1 MRLNQAQ
8 MAPKPFDAV
17 RGAEA
22 RALFAGQPE
31 GLLDLIEGV
40 AGSSAYLSASIQREF
55 EWLARISSQPID
67 DAFNALLDFEAT
79 SFQALS
85 DSLRIAKRRGAL
97 LIALAD
103 VGGLW
108 TLEPVTSALT
118 RLAEAAVKTGLQ
130 FLVDAEAARGKLSAD
145 PKEAAGMFALAMGKM
160 GAYELNYSSDIDL
173 IILFD
178 ETRHPPE
185 IWGELRAVFI
195 RITKRLIK
203 LLSENTAQ
211 GYVFRTDLRLR
222 PDASVTPVC
231 IATEPAENYYESLG
245 RTWERAAFIKARTC
259 AGAIGAGEA
268 FLQRLEPFIWRRFLD
283 YAAIEDAHD
292 MRLRI
297 REHKRLHGPLMAA
310 GHDMKLGQGGIREIE
325 FFAQT
330 QQIILGGKDR
340 GLRMRGTVDA
350 LNALAGKGFVPKSVA
365 QDLAKA
371 YYAHRTLEHRIQMLD
386 DAQTHKIPVDNEKR
400 RQLAMLCGFET
411 LTEFEADTE
420 ARLESVHQI
429 IEAFFNDGPEAEI
442 ADVSWRAPER
452 AAEIT
457 QRWQTYPALRSTR
470 GQRIF
475 NQLKP
480 QILAS
485 LCRAQ
490 NPDEALIQFDN
501 FLRGLPAGVQVFSLF
516 RANPDLLEM
525 LIDIC
530 TMAPDLARYLG
541 RNPRVLEAVISAEF
555 FKQLPPLSTLK
566 AELLD
571 ELSHC
576 TDYEQHLDATRIW
589 AQEQRFRVGVHLL
602 RGIAGAEETA
612 RAYSNI
618 AEACVAGLFDVVAQ
632 NFSLRHGP
640 PPGKGAAV
648 VAMGKLG
655 SREMTVSSDLDLI
668 VVYDPDGAT
677 DSNGDRPL
685 AVQTYYARFTQALVS
700 ALTVSTSKGG
710 LYDVDMRLRPS
721 GRQGPVATSLSAFEH
736 YQHSEAWVWEH
747 MALLR
752 SRVVAGP
759 VARALQAVIQNVLSS
774 PQDKAKVLTNLQEM
788 RVRLADAKANTSVW
802 DVKNGAGGLMDIELL
817 LQAGG
822 LIFGAKPG
830 LQTSELAVSGWFSK
844 QETARIVQVLS
855 LYQKVQQ
862 VSRLAVQGV
871 FDPAKS
877 GVGATQVLARTCGYK
892 NISELENA
900 LDEMRVEM
908 ASFVAKKLEE
918 TA

>member
-1 MRLNQAQ
+1 MRLDQVQ
-8 MAPKPFDAV
+8 TAPKPFDPA

-22 RALFAGQPE
+22 RALFHGLPE
-31 GLLDLIEGV
+31 KLLNLIEGV
-40 AGSSAYLSASIQREF
+40 AGSSPYLSASIQRES
-55 EWLARISSQPID
+55 EWLARISSAPIED
-67 DAFNALLDFEAT
+67 SFEALLHFETT

-103 VGGLW
+103 IGELW
-108 TLEPVTSALT
+108 ELEQVTDALT
-118 RLAEAAVKTGLQ
+118 TLAETAVNTGLQ
-130 FLVDAEAARGKLSAD
+130 FLVDAEVARGKLGAN
-145 PKEAAGMFALAMGKM
+145 PVEAAGMFALAMGKM

-178 ETRHPPE
+178 ETRHPQE
-185 IWGELRAVFI
+185 NWGDLRAAFI

-245 RTWERAAFIKARTC
+245 RTWERAAFIKARVC

-283 YAAIEDAHD
+283 YAAIEDAHE

-297 REHKRLHGPLMAA
+297 REHKGLHGPLVAA

-330 QQIILGGKDR
+330 QQIIWGGKDR

-350 LNALAGKGFVPKSVA
+350 LNALANKGFVPKPVA
-365 QDLAKA
+365 QALVKA
-371 YYAHRTLEHRIQMLD
+371 YHAHRTLEHRIQMLD
-386 DAQTHKIPVDNEKR
+386 DAQTHKIPMDDAKR
-400 RQLAMLCGFET
+400 QQLAMLCGFELRT
-411 LTEFEADTE
+411 DFEAETV
-420 ARLESVHQI
+420 ARLENVHRI
-429 IEAFFNDGPEAEI
+429 TEAFFNDKPEADATDI
-442 ADVSWRAPER
+442 TWSAPER

-457 QRWQTYPALRSTR
+457 QRWLTYPALRSER

-475 NQLKP
+475 GRLKP

-485 LCRAQ
+485 LCKAQ

-516 RANPDLLEM
+516 MANPHLLEM

-555 FKQLPPLSTLK
+555 FERLPALSALK
-566 AELLD
+566 AELSE

-576 TDYEQHLDATRIW
+576 NDYEQQLDATRIW
-589 AQEQRFRVGVHLL
+589 AQEQRFKVGVHLL
-602 RGIAGAEETA
+602 RGIAGAEETEQ
-612 RAYSNI
+612 AYSNI
-618 AEACVAGLFDVVAQ
+618 AETCVAGLFEAVVQ
-632 NFSLRHGP
+632 NFSFRHGP
-640 PPGKGAAV
+640 PPGKGAGV
-648 VAMGKLG
+648 IAMGKLG

-668 VVYDPDGAT
+668 VVYNADGAT
-677 DSNGDRPL
+677 VSNGNRPL
-685 AVQTYYARFTQALVS
+685 AVQTYYARLTQALVS

-710 LYDVDMRLRPS
+710 LYEVDMRLRPS
-721 GRQGPVATSLSAFEH
+721 GRQGPVATSLSAFER
-736 YQHSEAWVWEH
+736 YQQTEAWVWEH

-759 VARALQAVIQNVLSS
+759 VASTLNAVIQDVLATPSDEANVLM
-774 PQDKAKVLTNLQEM
+774 NLREM
-788 RVRLADAKANTSVW
+788 RKRLADAKVSTSVW
-802 DVKNGAGGLMDIELL
+802 DIKNGAGGLMDIELL

-822 LIFGAKPG
+822 LISGAKPG
-830 LQTSELAVSGWFSK
+830 LKTSELAASGWLSVR
-844 QETARIVQVLS
+844 ETAHVVRVLS
-855 LYQKVQQ
+855 LYHKVQQ

-871 FDPAKS
+871 FDPKHS
-877 GVGATQVLARTCGYK
+877 GIGAAQVLARTCGYK
-892 NISELENA
+892 NISQLQSA
-900 LDEMRVEM
+900 LDEARVEM
-908 ASFVAKKLEE
+908 ADFVVKKLEE
-918 TA
+918 AS